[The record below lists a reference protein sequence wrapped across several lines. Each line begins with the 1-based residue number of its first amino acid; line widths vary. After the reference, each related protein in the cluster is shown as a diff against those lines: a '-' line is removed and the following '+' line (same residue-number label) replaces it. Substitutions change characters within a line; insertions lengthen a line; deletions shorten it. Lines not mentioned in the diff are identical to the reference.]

1 MGGWRGNKPPHAGHV
16 GWLISHPGSGHHQ
29 LGTPSTHSTPLKLYP
44 LSRVYLHIYISTY
57 LAHDTRLLLLS
68 YPRCW
73 HQLVATPRPPPPTP
87 TITPIVVGA
96 VWGDAT
102 HITTHSTTSWRWY
115 MVLLWDLDIQ
125 GVYKRTGISRIRD
138 VLEWCQSVNVL
149 FRLVIKNLWKFIKN
163 LTALWHDI
171 GRMKPE
177 KEITI
182 LSDWFALYCTAIFM
196 NILCIG

>member
-1 MGGWRGNKPPHAGHV
+1 MNIY
-16 GWLISHPGSGHHQ
+16 IS
-29 LGTPSTHSTPLKLYP
+29 T
-44 LSRVYLHIYISTY
+44 YLHIYISTY

-73 HQLVATPRPPPPTP
+73 HQLVATPLPPPPTP

-115 MVLLWDLDIQ
+115 MVLFWDLDIQ

-149 FRLVIKNLWKFIKN
+149 FLGLLYKKSDCVMILDGWSPKKKLTFSQVNLAACSRSF
-163 LTALWHDI
+163 AQQSLWTYN
-171 GRMKPE
+171 MYK
-177 KEITI
+177 K
-182 LSDWFALYCTAIFM
+182 IFESSQRAWQQY
-196 NILCIG
+196 

>member
-44 LSRVYLHIYISTY
+44 LSREYLHIYIYISS
-57 LAHDTRLLLLS
+57 A
-68 YPRCW
+68 W
-73 HQLVATPRPPPPTP
+73 HQAVAALISPVLASARGHSPPST
-87 TITPIVVGA
+87 TDTDHNTHCIVVGA

-125 GVYKRTGISRIRD
+125 GVYKRTGISRSRG
-138 VLEWCQSVNVL
+138 VLEWCQSVNGL
-149 FRLVIKNLWKFIKN
+149 FLGL
-163 LTALWHDI
+163 L
-171 GRMKPE
+171 
-177 KEITI
+177 
-182 LSDWFALYCTAIFM
+182 
-196 NILCIG
+196 